1 MSRKKPRKP
10 LCFHWRG
17 WRLAGF
23 AYRARRYNGS
33 LPRDQGGSPGD
44 SPWGPVG
51 EIPGQTLHR
60 ALSGR
65 EILRG
70 EILRKKRRKFCFPR
84 GANYPHLYIPI
95 QKKTA
100 STPLFPLEGMLRSRF
115 PARGTQASPG
125 VEGMSAGLYL
135 PSRRSGQGL
144 QGTGAPEA
152 PVPPEIRAET
162 RRRRGLYPLPER
174 GFPAAEESGGIPVVG
189 DVFFSD
195 LRARSEAE
203 NKEPRCSTRCRY
215 SGSAHGLS
223 WRLALR
229 RRPVEVGTGKK
240 LFFSRGEN
248 ARAWTWPA

>member
-1 MSRKKPRKP
+1 MVLSPGI
-10 LCFHWRG
+10 RG
-17 WRLAGF
+17 V
-23 AYRARRYNGS
+23 
-33 LPRDQGGSPGD
+33 PQGD

-51 EIPGQTLHR
+51 EIPRQTLHR

-125 VEGMSAGLYL
+125 GAGMSAGLYL

-162 RRRRGLYPLPER
+162 RRRRGLYPLPES
-174 GFPAAEESGGIPVVG
+174 GFRLRKSQVGSLWWVTYSSRISGHGARQRTRSPGAA
-189 DVFFSD
+189 
-195 LRARSEAE
+195 
-203 NKEPRCSTRCRY
+203 RCRY

-223 WRLALR
+223 WRLASR